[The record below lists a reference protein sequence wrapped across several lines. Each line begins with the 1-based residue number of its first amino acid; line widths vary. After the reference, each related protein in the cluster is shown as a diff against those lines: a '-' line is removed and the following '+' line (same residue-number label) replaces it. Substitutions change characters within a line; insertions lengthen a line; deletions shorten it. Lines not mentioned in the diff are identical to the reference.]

1 MKGAD
6 LIRVEQYLKLDA
18 KGLALAL
25 GTPYRTY
32 MRWRNEESRVPGCI
46 DILIKLI
53 LQFTDVRSYLLKDCL
68 MHTSKSINTQPS
80 AEG

>member
-18 KGLALAL
+18 RNMAAAL

-32 MRWRNEESRVPGCI
+32 MRWRSEVSKVPGAV
-46 DILIKLI
+46 DILIRLI
-53 LQFTDVRSYLLKDCL
+53 LQFTDVRSYLLK
-68 MHTSKSINTQPS
+68 
-80 AEG
+80 E